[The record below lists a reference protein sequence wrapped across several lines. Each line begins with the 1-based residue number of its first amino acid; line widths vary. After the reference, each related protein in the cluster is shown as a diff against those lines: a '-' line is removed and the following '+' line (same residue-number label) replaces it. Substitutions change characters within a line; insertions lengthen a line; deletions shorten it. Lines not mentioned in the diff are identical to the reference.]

1 LLLLG
6 LDVSACPQA
15 ETSKGYV
22 TLVAFGLR
30 TSRKTGLLLLLGLL
44 LLPIVVQAG
53 QPSSALDYFL
63 RGQELAGKKNYKEAA
78 QAYKQA
84 VSEEPDNAYYQYEL
98 GRMYAKD
105 GQTEAA
111 LSQFQTVLRLEPENG
126 FARTWLQILSQTPL
140 APKKKVAKP
149 LSPLEQKARAE
160 AEQMLQQLKGSGGG
174 LKFQLKRLVIDA
186 GHGGFDSGAVGLNGL
201 QEKEVTLDIARR
213 LKKLVEEKTQVKAF
227 LSRTGDYYLPL
238 SARTVIA
245 NQYRADLFVSIH
257 INANVKRSAG
267 GMETFFCSEKAS
279 SKEAARIAAR
289 ENAVGKDEE
298 FFKPKDFVD
307 IEEILFQFERKL
319 YWEDSAHFA
328 RLFQENLK
336 QNIALRNRGVHSAN
350 FYVLRRA
357 KMPAILLELGF
368 ISNPEEEARL
378 RDPEFR
384 QQLSEA
390 VFASLLRYQAVAQQA
405 MR

>member
-1 LLLLG
+1 M
-6 LDVSACPQA
+6 
-15 ETSKGYV
+15 SKQ
-22 TLVAFGLR
+22 FR
-30 TSRKTGLLLLLGLL
+30 GLLLLFLGLL
-44 LLPIVVQAG
+44 LLPITVQSKGAA
-53 QPSSALDYFL
+53 SALDYFL
-63 RGQELAGKKNYKEAA
+63 QGQELAGQKNYKEAA

-84 VSEEPDNAYYQYEL
+84 VGGEPDNAYYQYEL

-105 GQTEAA
+105 GQTEVA
-111 LSQFQTVLRLEPENG
+111 LNQFQTVLRLEPENS

-160 AEQMLQQLKGSGGG
+160 EEQMLRQLKGSGGG
-174 LKFQLKRLVIDA
+174 LKFQLRRLVIDA

-213 LKKLVEEKTQVKAF
+213 LKKLVEERTQVKAF

-289 ENAVGKDEE
+289 ENAIGKDEE

-319 YWEDSAHFA
+319 YWEDSARFA
-328 RLFQENLK
+328 KLFQENLE
-336 QNIALRNRGVHSAN
+336 QNIPLRNRGVNSAN

-378 RDPEFR
+378 RDPDFR

-390 VFASLLRYQAVAQQA
+390 VFASLLRYQRMLQA
-405 MR
+405 AR